1 MGDPMRE
8 LNKIIT
14 VRSEPP
20 ETTPRLSDIIQKEKA
35 GRTVSE
41 YLFTTVL
48 RGHSKLI
55 FDSVVLRK
63 GQGFWVQAEYGA
75 GKTHFLGTMVD
86 LLVWRDLKVWEA
98 LRDNE
103 LRSEY
108 SGALSKVKWFPVAF
122 SLLGMGQA
130 GGGDSLMGVF
140 EEQIRESLKAF
151 DPELEPQI
159 KITSA
164 ELADHWYESEAT
176 EDEKAAVNSFFSR
189 EHKCLPEEFRRKS
202 GQRKFGQELVRSKLP
217 EGRLRGKFKERF
229 DHIYNQITKLGG
241 YDGIVFVVDEFR
253 SWQDRH
259 PAGTP
264 AYAEDEQVLETL
276 AHVLPVQHL
285 NIITIIASQGDMPQK
300 LSGGGPGDRFLP
312 LYLLADRNKGDF
324 GEIVTFRCRELLMG
338 ATTDIKD
345 YYDYCRK
352 EYKFIKQANISLDY
366 FTAIFPFQPRCFD
379 VLRRITQSDVQHNLP
394 TVRSGIRMAWQT
406 LSDKELLKGRR
417 LVVLPDII
425 RSEEMR
431 KGLLSEHHRDAYQ
444 GLLAAIE
451 QLPSLE
457 VGSDEQEQAKR
468 VLECLFFWVL
478 SLPENLRDGLT
489 AQEVAEATWLN
500 DDAIGATAQAEQ
512 ILELLLAHGF
522 PVRKEKKT
530 RGGEEVAVYS
540 YYETSS
546 DKDKPVKFFAPLK
559 KKFLSDK
566 KRQDDKW
573 IESLFWRLPD
583 ITPEA
588 QEELRVN
595 GGLFV
600 AFAPND
606 QRTSQEKQTNAPPK
620 YQFPHRPAASTRKL
634 YKVAYGGEVV
644 MSDGW
649 RDEFGEDIKNTD
661 QHFRIVYLVKK
672 TEETDAKITAALK
685 ETRVAVCRPE
695 DLSESTRDALA
706 DLLAAEEM
714 KRTCSAPNQ
723 TSLRDYADGKRRDA
737 VKVLLKC
744 QQDEFRRGQILTQK
758 GYGIK
763 AVEVFATLK
772 EREES
777 LAGRLLE
784 KSYDTPLFSP
794 KELKKEFTD
803 TDARKIFAGLFTKE
817 PATAEKDAAVN
828 FGVGLELTQ
837 KSHPNELKPDASQAL
852 AEIRKELSGVSDKPI
867 SDIHKAL
874 CRPPYGLTQ
883 EMANLYLFTLVKLGG
898 YELALNPATQI
909 QLTNGKPLP
918 SNKLTAHTLGLCKWN
933 SQMDKALL
941 GARIVASV
949 QKGWNEV
956 LPYARVLDDS
966 LKPASTPDEEL
977 QRNDQLLAVLAK
989 LKEEIPTVDR
999 SLKTLADKLEGVIP
1013 KSFTELVARLNI
1025 LVATTSYQEFDAAAR
1040 ESYATPE
1047 KFKEAFGEYEKAR
1060 KLRERDLQ
1068 ISQARDYLA
1077 AACHVDKAIELDR
1090 KTNLNYFKLDTL
1102 FTSPHLIPARLDSF
1116 EKWKGSYVQAYRK
1129 AHRAFYESLAKIAAS
1144 AQALR
1149 PRVIALNRLNT
1160 IIELGPP
1167 LTGTGN
1173 LNGELDQL
1181 ESAAWVCPDGA
1192 EAEVAGTN
1200 AVCPKCDW
1208 TPAKALPQ
1216 KDCDRTSQ
1224 LITQGLADRIQRLK
1238 DASIAAIL
1246 KKAADDSN
1254 RADLKSLLEII
1265 QIADAD
1271 KLVSVITDDLVTF
1284 LRKLLQEANIVHE
1297 TVALLPILNQIGAV
1311 EEERIEESLSK
1322 LTSLLRTA
1330 IKNAKAK
1337 HGAGKRVRVLF
1348 RLDEPGTE
1356 N

>member
-1 MGDPMRE
+1 MRE
-8 LNKIIT
+8 LNKIIA
-14 VRSEPP
+14 VKPEP
-20 ETTPRLSDIIQKEKA
+20 ETTPSLSDIIQKDKA
-35 GRTVSE
+35 DQTVSE
-41 YLFTTVL
+41 YLFTPAL
-48 RGHSKLI
+48 RVHAKRI
-55 FDSVVLRK
+55 FDCVVLGK

-75 GKTHFLGTMVD
+75 GKTHFLGTVVD
-86 LLVWRDLKVWEA
+86 LLVWQAWNA
-98 LRDNE
+98 LRDAE
-103 LRSEY
+103 LKTEY
-108 SGALSKVKWFPVAF
+108 EVALAKSKWFPVAF
-122 SLLGMGQA
+122 SLRGMGES
-130 GGGDSLMGVF
+130 GDGDSLMRVF
-140 EEQIRESLKAF
+140 EEQIRDSLKALA
-151 DPELEPQI
+151 PELEAQI

-164 ELADHWYESEAT
+164 ELADHWYDKEAT
-176 EDEKAAVNSFFSR
+176 DAEKAGVRFFFDK
-189 EHKCLPEEFRRKS
+189 EHKCAPEEFRSKS
-202 GQRKFGQELVRSKLP
+202 GPKKFGQELVRSKLP

-229 DHIYNQITKLGG
+229 AYIYDQITKLGG

-264 AYAEDEQVLETL
+264 AYAEDEEVLETL
-276 AHVLPVQHL
+276 AFVLPTQHL
-285 NIITIIASQGDMPQK
+285 KIITIIASQGDMPQK
-300 LSGGGPGDRFLP
+300 LSGGGEGDRFLP
-312 LYLLADRNKGDF
+312 LYLLADKNKGDF
-324 GEIVTFRCRELLMG
+324 GEIVTFRCRELLKG

-352 EYKFIKQANISLDY
+352 GYKFIKQANISQDY

-379 VLRRITQSDVQHNLP
+379 VMRRLTQNSEKHNLP
-394 TVRSGIRMAWQT
+394 TARSAIRMAWQS
-406 LSDKELLKGRR
+406 LSDAKLLKGKR
-417 LVVLPDII
+417 LIVLPDII
-425 RSEEMR
+425 KTDELR
-431 KGLLSEHHRDAYQ
+431 KGLNHEHYRDAYLNLQ
-444 GLLAAIE
+444 GAIE
-451 QLPSLE
+451 QLVELE
-457 VGSDEQEQAKR
+457 LGTDERDQGEAILQT
-468 VLECLFFWVL
+468 LLLWVL
-478 SLPENLRDGLT
+478 SLPENQRDGLT
-489 AQEVAEATWLN
+489 AQEVAEAAWLH
-500 DDAIGATAQAEQ
+500 DDAVGATAQAEN
-512 ILELLLAHGF
+512 ILELLLSHGF

-540 YYETSS
+540 YETSVVQAN
-546 DKDKPVKFFAPLK
+546 PVKFFAPLK
-559 KKFLSDK
+559 KKFLQDK
-566 KRQDDKW
+566 KRQDEKW
-573 IESLFWRLPD
+573 LESLFWQLPD

-588 QEELRVN
+588 QGELGVN
-595 GGLFV
+595 GGLFA

-606 QRTSQEKQTNAPPK
+606 QRTSMEKQTNALPK
-620 YQFPHRPAASTRKL
+620 YQFPHKPAASTRKL
-634 YKVAYGGEVV
+634 YKVAYGGEIVV
-644 MSDGW
+644 SDRW

-661 QHFRIVYLVKK
+661 QHFRIVYLVNKPAD
-672 TEETDAKITAALK
+672 TDAKITAALK

-695 DLSESTRDALA
+695 DLTEGTCDALA

-714 KRTCSAPNQ
+714 KRTCAAPNQ
-723 TSLRDYADGKRRDA
+723 ASLRDYADGKRREA

-763 AVEVFATLK
+763 AVEVFATSK

-803 TDARKIFAGLFTKE
+803 TDARKIFAGLFAKE

-883 EMANLYLFTLVKLGG
+883 EMANLYLFTLVKSGG

-918 SNKLTAHTLGLCKWN
+918 ANKLTAHTLGLCKWN

-1013 KSFTELVARLNI
+1013 KSFTELIARLNI
-1025 LVATTSYQEFDAAAR
+1025 LVATASYQEFDAAAR
-1040 ESYATPE
+1040 ESYVTPE
-1047 KFKEAFGEYEKAR
+1047 KFKEAFAEYEKAR

-1077 AACHVDKAIELDR
+1077 AACDVDKSIELDR

-1116 EKWKGSYVQAYRK
+1116 EKWKGNYVQAYRK

-1149 PRVIALNRLNT
+1149 PRVIALDRLNT
-1160 IIELGPP
+1160 ITELGPP
-1167 LTGTGN
+1167 LTGTAN
-1173 LNGELDQL
+1173 LSGELDQL
-1181 ESAAWVCPDGA
+1181 ESAAWLCPDAA

-1200 AVCPKCDW
+1200 AVCPKCEW

-1216 KDCDRTSQ
+1216 KDCDRVSS
-1224 LITQGLADRIQRLK
+1224 LIAQGLDDRIQRLK

-1246 KKAADDSN
+1246 KKAADASN
-1254 RADLKSLLEII
+1254 RDDLKSFLEII

-1271 KLVSVITDDLVTF
+1271 KLVGVITDDLAAF

-1297 TVALLPILNQIGAV
+1297 TVALQPILNQIGAV

-1348 RLDEPGTE
+1348 RLDEPGGDE
-1356 N
+1356 

>member
-1 MGDPMRE
+1 MRE
-8 LNKIIT
+8 LNKIIA
-14 VRSEPP
+14 VKSEPP

-41 YLFTTVL
+41 YLFTTAL
-48 RGHSKLI
+48 RSHAKLV
-55 FDSVVLRK
+55 FDSVVHQK

-75 GKTHFLGTMVD
+75 GKTHFLGTIVD

-108 SGALSKVKWFPVAF
+108 SGALSKVKLFPVAF

-130 GGGDSLMGVF
+130 SGGDSLMAVF
-140 EEQIRESLKAF
+140 EEQIRESLKTF
-151 DPELEPQI
+151 DPELEPQV

-164 ELADHWYESEAT
+164 ELADHWYGNEAT
-176 EDEKAAVNSFFSR
+176 EDEKAAVKSFFNR
-189 EHKCLPEEFRRKS
+189 EQKCSPEEFRKKS
-202 GQRKFGQELVRSKLP
+202 GPKKFGQELVRSKLL

-229 DHIYNQITKLGG
+229 AHIYDQISKLGG
-241 YDGIVFVVDEFR
+241 YDGFIFVVDEFR

-285 NIITIIASQGDMPQK
+285 NIITVIASQGDMPQK
-300 LSGGGPGDRFLP
+300 LSGGGAGDRFLP
-312 LYLLADRNKGDF
+312 LYLLADKNKSDF
-324 GEIVTFRCRELLMG
+324 GEIVTFRCRELLKG

-352 EYKFIKQANISLDY
+352 EYKFIKQANISQDH

-451 QLPSLE
+451 QLPGLE

-468 VLECLFFWVL
+468 VLECLFFWGL

-489 AQEVAEATWLN
+489 TQEVAEATWLY

-512 ILELLLAHGF
+512 ILELLLSHGF
-522 PVRKEKKT
+522 PIRKEKKT

-540 YYETSS
+540 YYETSG

-559 KKFLSDK
+559 KKFLADK

-573 IESLFWRLPD
+573 VESLFWQLPD

-588 QEELRVN
+588 QDQLKVN
-595 GGLFV
+595 GGLF
-600 AFAPND
+600 ASFAPND
-606 QRTSQEKQTNAPPK
+606 QRTSQEKQTNVPPR
-620 YQFPHRPAASTRKL
+620 YQFPHKPAASTRKP
-634 YKVAYGGEVV
+634 YKIAYGGEIVV
-644 MSDGW
+644 SDRW
-649 RDEFGEDIKNTD
+649 RNEFGDDIKNTD
-661 QHFRIVYLVKK
+661 QHFRIVYLVSKPA
-672 TEETDAKITAALK
+672 ETDDKIVAALK
-685 ETRVAVCRPE
+685 DMRVAVCRPE
-695 DLSESTRDALA
+695 DLSQDTRDALA

-714 KRTCSAPNQ
+714 KKTCSAPSQ
-723 TSLRDYADGKRRDA
+723 GSLREHAEGKRKDA
-737 VKVLLKC
+737 VKALLKC

-763 AVEVFATLK
+763 AVEIFATPK
-772 EREES
+772 EREEA
-777 LAGRLLE
+777 LAARLLE

-794 KELKKEFTD
+794 KELKKEFTE

-817 PATAEKDAAVN
+817 PANAEKEAVVN
-828 FGVGLELTQ
+828 FGVGLELTL
-837 KSHPNELKPDASQAL
+837 KSHPTELKPDASQAL
-852 AEIRKELSGVSDKPI
+852 AEIRKELNGEPDKQI
-867 SDIHKAL
+867 ADVHKAL

-883 EMANLYLFTLVKLGG
+883 EMANLYLFTVVKLGG
-898 YELALNPATQI
+898 YELVLNPATQL

-918 SNKLTAHTLGLCKWN
+918 GNKLTAHTLGLCKWN

-941 GARIVASV
+941 GARVSPSV

-956 LPYARVLDDS
+956 LPYARVLDDG

-977 QRNDQLLAVLAK
+977 QRNDQLLTILAK
-989 LKEEIPTVDR
+989 LKEELPAVDH
-999 SLKTLADKLEGVIP
+999 SVKTLADKLGGTMP
-1013 KSFTELVARLNI
+1013 KSFAELNARLGI
-1025 LVATTSYQEFDAAAR
+1025 LVATASYQEFDAAVR
-1040 ESYATPE
+1040 ESYAAPE
-1047 KFKEAFGEYEKAR
+1047 KFKEAFADYEKAR
-1060 KLRERDLQ
+1060 KLRDRAFDLG
-1068 ISQARDYLA
+1068 QARDYLV
-1077 AACHVDKAIELDR
+1077 AACDINKAIELER
-1090 KTNLNYFKLDTL
+1090 NTNLGFFKFEAL
-1102 FTSPHLIPARLDSF
+1102 FASPHLLPARLDSF
-1116 EKWKGSYVQAYRK
+1116 EKWKANYAQAYRK
-1129 AHRAFYESLAKIAAS
+1129 AHRAFFEGIENIAAS

-1149 PRVIALNRLNT
+1149 VRVIALNRLNT
-1160 IIELGPP
+1160 VTELGPP
-1167 LTGTGN
+1167 LAGTGN
-1173 LNGELDQL
+1173 LDTELKQV
-1181 ESAAWVCPDGA
+1181 ETAAWICLDAA
-1192 EAEVAGTN
+1192 EAAVAGTN
-1200 AVCPKCDW
+1200 AVCPKCEW
-1208 TPAKALPQ
+1208 TPAKVLPE
-1216 KDCDRTSQ
+1216 KGCERISS
-1224 LITQGLADRIQRLK
+1224 LVGQGLADRVQRLK

-1246 KKAADDSN
+1246 KRAADQSE
-1254 RADLKSLLEII
+1254 RTDLKSLLEII

-1271 KLVSVITDDLVTF
+1271 KLVGVITDDLVGF

-1297 TVALLPILNQIGAV
+1297 TVALQPIFDQIGAV
-1311 EEERIEESLSK
+1311 DEERIEESLSK
-1322 LTSLLRTA
+1322 LTALLRTA

-1348 RLDEPGTE
+1348 RSDEPGTE
-1356 N
+1356 S